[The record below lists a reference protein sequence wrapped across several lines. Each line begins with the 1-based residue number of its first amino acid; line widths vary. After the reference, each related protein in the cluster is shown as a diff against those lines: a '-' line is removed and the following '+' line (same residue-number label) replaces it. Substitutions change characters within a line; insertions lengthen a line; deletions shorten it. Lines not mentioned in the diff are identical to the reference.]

1 VDWSALRSLHRALL
15 RVAPSLGGAVAL
27 AAVDAEVDGPDSG
40 LQTLDAIT
48 DPAVRRF
55 QPAWTTRAHLL
66 AQAGRLD
73 EARSAYRR
81 AIELTN
87 DRGVADYLRDRLESL
102 LVG

>member
-1 VDWSALRSLHRALL
+1 VDWSALRRLHRALL
-15 RVAPSLGGAVAL
+15 RVAPSLGAAVAL
-27 AAVDAEVDGPDSG
+27 AAVDAEVDGSDAG

-48 DPAVRRF
+48 DPAVQRF

-66 AQAGRLD
+66 AQAGRFD

-102 LVG
+102 LAG